1 MYSISQFD
9 GDLFSEMYRLQRQMR
24 QTFDLGSPSIRGDA
38 TGFPAVNVG
47 TTPTGTEIY
56 AFVPGV
62 DPAKIDVTLERGIL
76 SLSGERAPIAG
87 DGEGKA
93 ALHSHERFAGRFRRV
108 ISLPEDSDADSVQA
122 ECRDGVL
129 HISIKRHAASQPR
142 RIEVQ

>member
-1 MYSISQFD
+1 MNVEHRPPEPRSTLSY
-9 GDLFSEMYRLQRQMR
+9 
-24 QTFDLGSPSIRGDA
+24 PS
-38 TGFPAVNVG
+38 
-47 TTPTGTEIY
+47 
-56 AFVPGV
+56 V

-87 DGEGKA
+87 DGESKA
-93 ALHSHERFAGRFRRV
+93 ALHGHERFCRPLSGRV